1 MNFYVYLPFFCLY
14 VNKNVSVCLTACV
27 CFFQQCELFRIIIET
42 IVLKEAFDA
51 CVNLLS
57 SCSDFHTLIPLNPTR
72 SLWLSRIYRF
82 RLDSNK
88 NMHVRVE
95 CVCVGVTALDLT
107 ALCLMNAYP
116 PPPLERLPSWNHE
129 PSNVGKWQYID
140 VLTVTHIHTHTH
152 TL

>member
-1 MNFYVYLPFFCLY
+1 MC
-14 VNKNVSVCLTACV
+14 VCVWLLA

-95 CVCVGVTALDLT
+95 CVCVGFTALDLT

-116 PPPLERLPSWNHE
+116 PLPSDCQAETTSRVTWAND
-129 PSNVGKWQYID
+129 NT
-140 VLTVTHIHTHTH
+140 LTFSRSLIFILTHTRFNFNFIN
-152 TL
+152 TSARIS